1 MANVS
6 KFSSQR
12 YRKTII
18 ATIIGTALYCMSV
31 VWILD
36 VGGFYAG
43 GLTGLSQL
51 IASFLK
57 LINIDLSISVFVLIL
72 NIPMFIIGSKGVSRR
87 FSYLSALSVGL
98 QVVLIFLFEQMVKGG
113 FDPLGPLRHEKLLL
127 AIIGGIGTGIGCG
140 ICLRSGSSSGGM
152 DILSQYVSLKKNIPF
167 TRFALLV
174 DFIIIVLGGL
184 VAGDISVAIFTIV
197 RLLSHIITLE
207 KIHTIYNFVKVTIYT
222 SEKDAMR
229 EALITRFNHGITIY
243 EAIGGYTNQ
252 LKYVLESVVSSYE
265 TEEYLLIANQIDKN
279 AFVTFTSISNVSGF
293 FNKNIIA

>member
-6 KFSSQR
+6 KFSIHR
-12 YRKTII
+12 NTKTII
-18 ATIIGTALYCMSV
+18 ATVIGTALYCMSV

-36 VGGFYAG
+36 IGGFYAG

-51 IASFLK
+51 LSSFLK
-57 LINIDLSISVFVLIL
+57 IFNLDLSISIFVLIL
-72 NIPMFIIGSKGVSRR
+72 NIPMFIIGSRGVSRR

-98 QVVLIFLFEQMVKGG
+98 QVVLIFLFEQMVKAG
-113 FDPLGPLRHEKLLL
+113 FNPLGALRHEKLLL

-167 TRFALLV
+167 TRFSLLV
-174 DFIIIVLGGL
+174 DFVIILLGGF

-222 SEKDAMR
+222 SEKDGMR
-229 EALITRFNHGITIY
+229 EALISRFNHGITIY

-252 LKYVLESVVSSYE
+252 VKYVLESVVSSYE
-265 TEEYLLIANQIDKN
+265 TEEYLLIAHHIDKN
-279 AFVTFTSISNVSGF
+279 AFVTFSSISNVSGF